1 MTMKSLLYYTFKY
14 YTNKYYRKLYC
25 KFTTKHLSYILITS

>member
-14 YTNKYYRKLYC
+14 YTNKYYCKLYC
-25 KFTTKHLSYILITS
+25 KFTTKHLTF